1 MNPID
6 LTAVDDGNTLTALLA
21 KEQQEAVNVQNKIN
35 SQQTTTPSGHTP
47 TPLSGYKCAICMDS
61 PTHATTTI
69 CGHLFCHRCIMDS
82 LKWSEQLRRDEVGP
96 GGRRNQGLCPVCRK
110 PLLSK
115 EVSVNSNSRATTGG
129 LVGLE
134 IKKIPRKQFETR
146 KERDAFFEGV
156 QEKGKQRA
164 RTEDVVD
171 VDAVKGECEEN
182 KKVKLLERG
191 LRKRKRGADT
201 ARSRSS
207 VSGDSLF
214 GSP

>member
-1 MNPID
+1 
-6 LTAVDDGNTLTALLA
+6 
-21 KEQQEAVNVQNKIN
+21 
-35 SQQTTTPSGHTP
+35 
-47 TPLSGYKCAICMDS
+47 
-61 PTHATTTI
+61 
-69 CGHLFCHRCIMDS
+69 MDS
-82 LKWSEQLRRDEVGP
+82 LKWSEQLRRDEVRP

-110 PLLSK
+110 PLVSK
-115 EVSVNSNSRATTGG
+115 EVGVTSNSRATTGG

-164 RTEDVVD
+164 KTEDVVD
-171 VDAVKGECEEN
+171 VDSGAVKGEHEAVGDE
-182 KKVKLLERG
+182 KVKPLMDK
-191 LRKRKRGADT
+191 RKRKREAGT
-201 ARSRSS
+201 ARSS